1 MSKIP
6 EDALL
11 SQVGRNGMEWNAME
25 WDGILCDVILCDV
38 ICDFIFVNNIEV

>member
-11 SQVGRNGMEWNAME
+11 SQVGMEWN
-25 WDGILCDVILCDV
+25 GILCDVILCDV